1 MIPDGIG
8 GILVIPEAS
17 CGECAK
23 IINKFEQPI
32 MKTQFGMTRF
42 ANKISSKDKKRPKN
56 YQSKQNYR
64 FVDRELSD
72 KECADWGINR
82 KPIEGESED
91 FSACFGDAILMENY
105 GESPGI
111 FSGKSPDYEG
121 SLRWSFFGEP
131 GLSNSSTGGF
141 VMRLERGRLERLL
154 AKIAHSYAVHVLG
167 IDGFTPYLPKF
178 ILEHTLKSNR
188 YLIGSAE
195 AKTTQAL
202 HRIQIFRA
210 NAARLNP
217 PMLEPS
223 PLPVV
228 VCEIQIFCYIA
239 PIAYQVVVGEPC

>member
-1 MIPDGIG
+1 
-8 GILVIPEAS
+8 
-17 CGECAK
+17 
-23 IINKFEQPI
+23 

-210 NAARLNP
+210 NAARLKSAYARTLTASGCGLRNSDLLLHRSDCLSGCCGRALLTFLHSTFKSDSI
-217 PMLEPS
+217 ML
-223 PLPVV
+223 LN
-228 VCEIQIFCYIA
+228 
-239 PIAYQVVVGEPC
+239 